1 MPLSPNLRGALFMV
15 VAMVGFTISDA
26 LTKYLSETMNI
37 AQIMLAR
44 GVFATLMVGLLAWHR
59 GAFAKPRSMLHP
71 LVAVRVAGEASAT
84 VAYFIALSHL
94 PIANV
99 SAVQQALPLAVTMG
113 AALFFGEYV
122 GWRRWL
128 AIAVG
133 FAGVLVVVRPGFDG
147 FNAFS
152 LLVLVCVFLC
162 TIRDLSTRK
171 IPVEIPTLL
180 ISAVTSLAVTLVGAA
195 MLQPMGGWTP
205 LTLEATVLLAI
216 GAVLLL
222 VGYQFIIMAMRI
234 GDISFI
240 SPFRYTALLWAILLG
255 VFLFGDF
262 PDMPMIVGATIIV
275 GSGIYT
281 LYREQIVGRGKA
293 AAESTGPTM
302 APDGI

>member
-1 MPLSPNLRGALFMV
+1 MNLSPNLRGSLYMA
-15 VAMVGFTISDA
+15 VAMVGFTVSDA
-26 LTKYLSETMNI
+26 ITKYLSETISI
-37 AQIMLAR
+37 AEVMLVR
-44 GVFATLMVGLLAWHR
+44 GVFASTMVLLLAWQR
-59 GAFAKPRSMLHP
+59 GALAFPRAMAHP
-71 LVAVRVAGEASAT
+71 MVAVRVACEASAT

-94 PIANV
+94 PIGNV

-128 AIAVG
+128 AISVG
-133 FAGVLVVVRPGFDG
+133 FAGVLIVVRPGFDG

-152 LLVLVCVFLC
+152 LLVLICVFLC
-162 TIRDLSTRK
+162 TIRDLTTRR
-171 IPVEIPTLL
+171 IPNEIPTLL
-180 ISAVTSLAVTLVGAA
+180 VSAVTSIAVTLVGAA

-205 LTLEATVLLAI
+205 LTLESTVLLSI

-222 VGYQFIIMAMRI
+222 IGYQFIIMAMRI

-255 VFLFGDF
+255 FLIFGET
-262 PDMPMIVGATIIV
+262 PDMPMIVGASIIV
-275 GSGIYT
+275 GSGLYT
-281 LYREQIVGRGKA
+281 LYRERIVGRGKA
-293 AAESTGPTM
+293 AAESVSPAM